1 MPTVSV
7 VIPSYRGGPYLREA
21 VDSVRA
27 QTLED
32 WEVIIVADGCEEDF
46 SDIEDGDARVRVI
59 RQRNRGESISR
70 NVAFGHARGDLV
82 ALLDDDDRMLPGRLL
97 AQVEAMKDQSIGLCH
112 TQFRVIDAD
121 GAVIGMGES
130 RESQYADFLQTDG
143 AIVLSSAMLR
153 RSIVQEVGGFNPLLP
168 IGQDLDLFYRVAR
181 ESRLCFLPD
190 ILTEYRIHGNNVWAN
205 SSSSS
210 GQEIKMILAQHRMVA
225 EARGETENLRAIRKG
240 MKYVL
245 PGRAQF
251 ALTRAD
257 KARERHDYKEAYTS
271 FAKAML
277 IAPGAVSKVALR
289 AARRT
294 RQLNK
299 TA

>member
-21 VDSVRA
+21 IGSLRA

-32 WEVIIVADGCEEDF
+32 WEAIVVADGCEEDF
-46 SDIEDGDARVRVI
+46 SDIETDRRVRVI

-70 NVAFGHARGDLV
+70 NVGIGHACSDLV
-82 ALLDDDDRMLPGRLL
+82 ALLDDDDRMLPGRLR
-97 AQVEAMKDQSIGLCH
+97 AQVEAMKDQSVGLCH
-112 TQFRVIDAD
+112 TQFRFIDAD
-121 GAVIGMGES
+121 GAVIGQGES
-130 RESQYADFLQTDG
+130 RESQYPDFLQTNG

-153 RSIVQEVGGFNPLLP
+153 RSIIQEVGGFNPLFP

-181 ESRLCFLPD
+181 ESKLCFLPE

-210 GQEIKMILAQHRMVA
+210 GNEIRMILAQHRMVA
-225 EARGETENLRAIRKG
+225 EARGEAENLRSIHKG

-257 KARERHDYKEAYTS
+257 KARVRHDYGEALSS
-271 FAKAML
+271 FAKALL
-277 IAPGAVSKVALR
+277 ISPGAVSRVALR
-289 AARRT
+289 AARRS
-294 RQLNK
+294 RVERE
-299 TA
+299 AG

>member
-21 VDSVRA
+21 IDSVLA

-32 WEVIIVADGCEEDF
+32 WEAIVVADGCEEDF
-46 SDIEDGDARVRVI
+46 SDIEKDARVRVI

-70 NVAFGHARGDLV
+70 NVAIGDARSDLV

-112 TQFRVIDAD
+112 TQFRVIDGD
-121 GAVIGMGES
+121 GEVTGQGES
-130 RESQYADFLQTDG
+130 RETQYVDFLESYG
-143 AIVLSSAMLR
+143 AILLSTAMLR
-153 RSIVQEVGGFNPLLP
+153 RSIMQEVGVFNPLFP

-181 ESRLCFLPD
+181 ESRLCFLPEV
-190 ILTEYRIHGNNVWAN
+190 LTEYRVHGNNVWAN

-210 GQEIKMILAQHRMVA
+210 GKEIKMILAQHQMVA
-225 EARGETENLRAIRKG
+225 EARGETQNLRSIRKG

-245 PGRAQF
+245 PSRAQF
-251 ALTRAD
+251 ALTAADQARARHEY
-257 KARERHDYKEAYTS
+257 REAFTH
-271 FAKAML
+271 FGKAML
-277 IAPGAVSKVALR
+277 ISPGSVSRVTLR
-289 AARRT
+289 AARRR
-294 RQLNK
+294 RQER
-299 TA
+299 AVG

>member
-21 VDSVRA
+21 IESVQA

-32 WEVIIVADGCEEDF
+32 WEAIVVADGCEEDF
-46 SDIEDGDARVRVI
+46 SDIEADARVRVI

-70 NVAFGHARGDLV
+70 NVAIADARSDLV
-82 ALLDDDDRMLPGRLL
+82 ALLDDDDRMLPDRLL

-112 TQFRVIDAD
+112 AQFRVIDSN
-121 GAVIGMGES
+121 GAVIGQGGS
-130 RESQYADFLQTDG
+130 RETQYVDFLQTDG

-153 RSIVQEVGGFNPLLP
+153 KSVLQAVGGFNPLFP

-181 ESRLCFLPD
+181 ESRMCFLPD
-190 ILTEYRIHGNNVWAN
+190 ILTEYRIHANNVWAN

-210 GQEIKMILAQHRMVA
+210 GKEVRMILALHEMVA
-225 EARGETENLRAIRKG
+225 EARGEAENLRSIHKG

-257 KARERHDYKEAYTS
+257 QARLRHDYGEAFSS

-277 IAPGAVSKVALR
+277 IAPGAVSRVALR
-289 AARRT
+289 SARRS
-294 RQLNK
+294 RQEK
-299 TA
+299 RSG

>member
-7 VIPSYRGGPYLREA
+7 VIPSFRGGPYLREA
-21 VDSVRA
+21 IDSIRA

-32 WEVIIVADGCEEDF
+32 WEAIVVADGCEEDF
-46 SDIEDGDARVRVI
+46 SDIEEDARVRVI

-70 NVAFGHARGDLV
+70 NVAFGQAQSDLV

-112 TQFRVIDAD
+112 TQFRVIDGD
-121 GAVIGMGES
+121 GAVIGAGGSKET
-130 RESQYADFLQTDG
+130 QYADFLQTNG

-153 RSIVQEVGGFNPLLP
+153 RSIVQEVGGFNPLFP

-181 ESRLCFLPD
+181 ESRLAFLPD
-190 ILTEYRIHGNNVWAN
+190 VLAEYRIHGSNVWAN

-210 GQEIKMILAQHRMVA
+210 GKEIKMILAQHQMVA
-225 EARGETENLRAIRKG
+225 EARGEAENLRLIRKG
-240 MKYVL
+240 VKYVL

-251 ALTRAD
+251 ALKRAD
-257 KARERHDYKEAYTS
+257 TALRQRDYREAFGS

-277 IAPGAVSKVALR
+277 IAPGAVSKVTAR

-294 RQLNK
+294 RQEK
-299 TA
+299 KER